1 EYWQDIAFL
10 AQNAEDARGANLTL
24 ANFPDIKLSPEDLIG
39 LAEFVRFAD
48 LLASIA
54 HRPDSLYEEKI
65 RAIVRRRL
73 KDKYVIR
80 HHRTIENRGLLTQT
94 IHNAVLD

>member
-1 EYWQDIAFL
+1 
-10 AQNAEDARGANLTL
+10 
-24 ANFPDIKLSPEDLIG
+24 
-39 LAEFVRFAD
+39 
-48 LLASIA
+48 
-54 HRPDSLYEEKI
+54 DSLYEEKI

-94 IHNAVLD
+94 IHNAVLDKAIHPTSLMELHTLHQKIVKNQIYLI